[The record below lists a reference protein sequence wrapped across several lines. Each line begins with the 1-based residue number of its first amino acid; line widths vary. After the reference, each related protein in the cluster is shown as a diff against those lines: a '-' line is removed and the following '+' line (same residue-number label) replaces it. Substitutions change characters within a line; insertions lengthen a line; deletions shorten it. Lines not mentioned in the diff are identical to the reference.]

1 MSENRNKLGTMPIP
15 RLVANV
21 SLPLMVSMLVQ
32 SLYNIVD
39 GIFVARIST
48 EALTAT
54 SLAYPMQLVMIA
66 VSVGT
71 GVGVNALLSRR
82 LGQRDAKGA
91 SAAATN
97 GLLLSLLC
105 TVVFMGIGL
114 TCLPAFFR
122 VFTQDAVLAALGE
135 EYLSICML
143 FCLGIFMATM
153 GERLLQA
160 TGNTFASML
169 AQSFGAVINIV
180 LDPILIFG
188 WLGLPAMGIR
198 GAAIATVIGQWGA
211 AAAALLLNHYKNR
224 EVHFDFR
231 GFRPDAAVIG
241 LIYKVGAPTIVV
253 QMTSSLML
261 IGMNKLLLPFSAI
274 AVAVFGVYYKLQTF
288 VYMPV
293 SGLAQG
299 LIPIVGYNL
308 GARRIDRARQAY
320 RLAAVVAAIIMAA
333 GTLVFELFP
342 EWLLSLYNADAEM
355 LRLGVPALRII
366 GATFVPMS
374 FTVVTGFACSGA
386 GSGLANMV
394 GALLRQLVV
403 LLPVAWLL
411 ARFSGVDA
419 VWFAFWAS
427 ELVAAAVAAL
437 FAKRF
442 FGRRAE
448 TK

>member
-143 FCLGIFMATM
+143 FCLGIFMAKK
-153 GERLLQA
+153 
-160 TGNTFASML
+160 SMDDMTYRYENG
-169 AQSFGAVINIV
+169 QNI
-180 LDPILIFG
+180 LT
-188 WLGLPAMGIR
+188 IR
-198 GAAIATVIGQWGA
+198 
-211 AAAALLLNHYKNR
+211 K
-224 EVHFDFR
+224 
-231 GFRPDAAVIG
+231 
-241 LIYKVGAPTIVV
+241 
-253 QMTSSLML
+253 
-261 IGMNKLLLPFSAI
+261 
-274 AVAVFGVYYKLQTF
+274 
-288 VYMPV
+288 
-293 SGLAQG
+293 
-299 LIPIVGYNL
+299 
-308 GARRIDRARQAY
+308 
-320 RLAAVVAAIIMAA
+320 
-333 GTLVFELFP
+333 
-342 EWLLSLYNADAEM
+342 
-355 LRLGVPALRII
+355 
-366 GATFVPMS
+366 
-374 FTVVTGFACSGA
+374 
-386 GSGLANMV
+386 
-394 GALLRQLVV
+394 
-403 LLPVAWLL
+403 
-411 ARFSGVDA
+411 
-419 VWFAFWAS
+419 
-427 ELVAAAVAAL
+427 
-437 FAKRF
+437 F
-442 FGRRAE
+442 F
-448 TK
+448 